1 MKALVYTG
9 PNSLKLRDEPDPVA
23 ADGDVIIRV
32 DAVGIC
38 GSDMHAYHGFDSRRP
53 APLILGH
60 EAAGRVLIGGG
71 DVVSGQRV
79 TVNPLVTCT
88 TCDFCLGGRSHLCAK
103 RQIISMMPRP
113 GAFAE
118 QLSIPARN
126 LVVVPDHLSLEHA
139 ALAEPLAVA
148 YHAVNL
154 GLRTLARPA
163 SASTAVVIGGG
174 AIGLATALCLSL
186 QGFSR
191 VRVAEPHAGRRATAE
206 KAGNF
211 QAYAPGGKNEPA
223 SDSIDLVFD
232 AVGADV
238 TRRAASALVRPG
250 GTIVHIG
257 LLPGEAGLDV
267 RKITLQEI
275 TVVGTYCYTMVE
287 FREVVAAL
295 AAAKFGPLGWFETRP
310 LSDGARAFQDL
321 DSGRTDAAKIVL
333 RP

>member
-1 MKALVYTG
+1 MQALVYTG
-9 PNSLKLRDEPDPVA
+9 PNSLEIRTEPDPA
-23 ADGDVIIRV
+23 AAGEDVVVRV
-32 DAVGIC
+32 ESVGIC

-60 EAAGRVLIGGG
+60 EAAGRIIAGANLGA
-71 DVVSGQRV
+71 RV
-79 TVNPLVTCT
+79 TINPLVTCT
-88 TCDFCLGGRSHLCAK
+88 TCDFCLDGRSHLCRE
-103 RQIISMMPRP
+103 RQILSMMPRP

-118 QLSIPARN
+118 QVRVPARN
-126 LVVVPDHLSLEHA
+126 LVTVPDGLSMDHA

-154 GLRTLARPA
+154 GMRSLARPV
-163 SASTAVVIGGG
+163 SATKALVIGGG

-186 QGFSR
+186 QGFR
-191 VRVAEPHAGRRATAE
+191 YIKVAEPHAGRRVTIE
-206 KAGNF
+206 KAGDF
-211 QAYAPGGKNEPA
+211 HAYAPGGKGEPA
-223 SDSIDLVFD
+223 ADSIDLVFD
-232 AVGADV
+232 AVGAEA
-238 TRRAASALVRPG
+238 TRKAASALVRPG

-257 LLPGEAGLDV
+257 LLPGEAGFDV
-267 RKITLQEI
+267 RKITFQEI

-295 AAAKFGPLGWFETRP
+295 AAKQFGPLNWFETRP
-310 LSDGARAFQDL
+310 LSDGARAFKDL

>member
-9 PNSLKLRDEPDPVA
+9 PNSLELRDEPDPVA
-23 ADGDVIIRV
+23 ADDDVVVRV

-38 GSDMHAYHGFDSRRP
+38 GSDMHAYHGYDSRRP

-60 EAAGRVLIGGG
+60 EAAGRVLMGGG
-71 DVVSGQRV
+71 DFVSGQRV

-126 LVVVPDHLSLEHA
+126 LVAVPDHLSLDHA

-148 YHAVNL
+148 YHAVTL
-154 GLRTLARPA
+154 GMRSLARPV

-186 QGFSR
+186 QGFR
-191 VRVAEPHAGRRATAE
+191 NIRVAEPHAGRRATIE
-206 KAGNF
+206 TAGDF
-211 QAYAPGGKNEPA
+211 QAYAPGSKSEPA
-223 SDSIDLVFD
+223 SNSVDLVFD
-232 AVGADV
+232 AVGAEAS
-238 TRRAASALVRPG
+238 RRAASAVVRPG

-275 TVVGTYCYTMVE
+275 TVVGSYCYTMLE
-287 FREVVAAL
+287 FREVVGAL
-295 AAAKFGPLGWFETRP
+295 AAGRFGALGWFETRP
-310 LSDGARAFQDL
+310 LSEGARAFQDL
-321 DSGRTDAAKIVL
+321 DNSRTNAAKIVL
-333 RP
+333 KP